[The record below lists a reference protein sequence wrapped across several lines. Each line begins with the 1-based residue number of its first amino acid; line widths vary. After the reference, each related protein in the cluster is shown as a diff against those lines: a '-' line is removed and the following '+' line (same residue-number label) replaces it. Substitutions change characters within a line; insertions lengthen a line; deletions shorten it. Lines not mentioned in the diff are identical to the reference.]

1 MTPLVVGLAGL
12 ALCGLYLVL
21 SALPL
26 FQPRPTLEERLRRF
40 DTGARLRD
48 QRTTIA
54 HATRPL
60 LPWAPLDAALRPLLE
75 DLVAPIQRL
84 LLRDGVFG
92 SSVERQ
98 LRVVHPVTTRQAFVA
113 HQLLWAAGALAL
125 FLAVFVSH
133 DQIDAAHL
141 LISLLAGA
149 FGFLMPW
156 LLLRRAA
163 RTRRRRLLAE
173 LPHVARLLAMGMSAS
188 LPLDVALDHVGA
200 RSHGPLGQLVERTS
214 KLAAEGTC
222 GLLPE
227 LARRAELE
235 DLSELSSF
243 VGLLHWQTRSSSV
256 PLRACWRAPNAALSK
271 CSSRWR
277 WCSHPSSWWSL
288 SCQPFWRS
296 TRWCAEAK
304 RWLPRA
310 NPHAATALS
319 QHRVGLC
326 RWVWVPARSA
336 DRVALLSA

>member
-98 LRVVHPVTTRQAFVA
+98 LRVVHPGTTRQAFVA

-243 VGLLHWQTRSSSV
+243 VGLLQASDAQGLPLAPSLETLANTLEQRSAARLLASAERGTIKMLF
-256 PLRACWRAPNAALSK
+256 PLALVLT
-271 CSSRWR
+271 
-277 WCSHPSSWWSL
+277 PVVMVVTL
-288 SCQPFWRS
+288 
-296 TRWCAEAK
+296 
-304 RWLPRA
+304 
-310 NPHAATALS
+310 
-319 QHRVGLC
+319 
-326 RWVWVPARSA
+326 VPALL
-336 DRVALLSA
+336 ALYALVRGG

>member
-40 DTGARLRD
+40 DTGARLRE

-98 LRVVHPVTTRQAFVA
+98 LRVVHPGTTRQAFVA

-243 VGLLHWQTRSSSV
+243 VGLLQASDAQGLPLAPSLETLANTLEQRSAARLLASAERGTIKMLF
-256 PLRACWRAPNAALSK
+256 PLALVLT
-271 CSSRWR
+271 
-277 WCSHPSSWWSL
+277 PVVVVVTL
-288 SCQPFWRS
+288 
-296 TRWCAEAK
+296 
-304 RWLPRA
+304 
-310 NPHAATALS
+310 
-319 QHRVGLC
+319 
-326 RWVWVPARSA
+326 VPALL
-336 DRVALLSA
+336 ALYALVRGG

>member
-54 HATRPL
+54 YATRPL

-92 SSVERQ
+92 SSGERQ
-98 LRVVHPVTTRQAFVA
+98 LRVVHPGTTRQAFVA

-243 VGLLHWQTRSSSV
+243 VGLLQASDAQGLPLAPSLETLANTLEQRSAARLLASAERGTIKMLF
-256 PLRACWRAPNAALSK
+256 PLALVLT
-271 CSSRWR
+271 
-277 WCSHPSSWWSL
+277 PVVMVVTL
-288 SCQPFWRS
+288 
-296 TRWCAEAK
+296 
-304 RWLPRA
+304 
-310 NPHAATALS
+310 
-319 QHRVGLC
+319 
-326 RWVWVPARSA
+326 VPALL
-336 DRVALLSA
+336 ALYALVRGG

>member
-1 MTPLVVGLAGL
+1 MTSLVVSLAGL

-26 FQPRPTLEERLRRF
+26 FQPRPTLGERLRRF

-98 LRVVHPVTTRQAFVA
+98 LRVVHPGTTRQAFVA
-113 HQLLWAAGALAL
+113 QQLLWAAGALAL

-243 VGLLHWQTRSSSV
+243 VGLLQASDAQGLPLAPSLETLANTLEQRSAARLLASAERGTIKMLF
-256 PLRACWRAPNAALSK
+256 PLALVLT
-271 CSSRWR
+271 
-277 WCSHPSSWWSL
+277 PVVVVVTL
-288 SCQPFWRS
+288 
-296 TRWCAEAK
+296 
-304 RWLPRA
+304 
-310 NPHAATALS
+310 
-319 QHRVGLC
+319 
-326 RWVWVPARSA
+326 VPALL
-336 DRVALLSA
+336 ALYALVRGG

>member
-98 LRVVHPVTTRQAFVA
+98 LRVVHPGTTRQAFVA
-113 HQLLWAAGALAL
+113 QQLLWAAGALAL

-173 LPHVARLLAMGMSAS
+173 LPHVARLLAMGISAS

-200 RSHGPLGQLVERTS
+200 RSHGPMGQLVERTS

-243 VGLLHWQTRSSSV
+243 VGLLQASDAQGLPLAPSLETLANTLEQRSAARLLASAERGTIKMLF
-256 PLRACWRAPNAALSK
+256 PLALVLT
-271 CSSRWR
+271 
-277 WCSHPSSWWSL
+277 PVVVVVTL
-288 SCQPFWRS
+288 
-296 TRWCAEAK
+296 
-304 RWLPRA
+304 
-310 NPHAATALS
+310 
-319 QHRVGLC
+319 
-326 RWVWVPARSA
+326 VPALL
-336 DRVALLSA
+336 ALYALVRGG